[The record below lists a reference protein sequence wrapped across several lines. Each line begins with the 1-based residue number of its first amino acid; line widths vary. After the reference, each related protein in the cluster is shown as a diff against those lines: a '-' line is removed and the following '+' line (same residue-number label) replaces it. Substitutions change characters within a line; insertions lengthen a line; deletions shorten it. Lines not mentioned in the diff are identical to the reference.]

1 VNRKYPSNA
10 NLIFRVDNIQPI
22 LLIKEMSASRAFY
35 RDILGFTEAEWGTNN
50 FSFFFRDKS
59 GIYLC
64 SEGQGNPGTWVWIGI
79 EGDIE
84 VLYNSLKGKGVKI
97 RQPPVRYSYAVE
109 MHIEDPD
116 GNVLRLGA
124 DPNVKI

>member
-1 VNRKYPSNA
+1 VNKKYPSNA

-50 FSFFFRDKS
+50 FSFFSRDKS

-64 SEGQGNPGTWVWIGI
+64 REGQGNPGTWVWIGI